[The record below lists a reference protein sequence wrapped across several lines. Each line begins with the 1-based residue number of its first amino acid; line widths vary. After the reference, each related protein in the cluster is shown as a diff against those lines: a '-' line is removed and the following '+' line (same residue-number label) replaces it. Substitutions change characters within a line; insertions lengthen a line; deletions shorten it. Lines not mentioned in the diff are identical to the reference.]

1 MRLVKWGFGLV
12 IALLAVYYGWLGY
25 SLMPQASSADAGYSL
40 PAEVAKLNRALE
52 ESMLTGR
59 PVFVDIWSTTC
70 KNCLY
75 MDETTFK
82 DPQVQDKLKE
92 YIPVKFQIED
102 FSAPAAVELLNA
114 LDSPGLPT
122 VGILVP
128 ELSGR

>member
-1 MRLVKWGFGLV
+1 
-12 IALLAVYYGWLGY
+12 
-25 SLMPQASSADAGYSL
+25 
-40 PAEVAKLNRALE
+40 
-52 ESMLTGR
+52 
-59 PVFVDIWSTTC
+59 
-70 KNCLY
+70 